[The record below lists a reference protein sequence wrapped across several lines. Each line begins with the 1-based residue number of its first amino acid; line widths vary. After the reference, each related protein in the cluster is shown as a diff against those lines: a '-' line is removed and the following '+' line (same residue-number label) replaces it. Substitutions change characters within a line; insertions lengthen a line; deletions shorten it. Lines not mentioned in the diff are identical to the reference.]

1 MSLQQ
6 DVEADQSGRH
16 APSPSDLED
25 DWHVV
30 FQQRAVVEA
39 KPVPKGSANAIA
51 NILNERAHG
60 IAPESRETTSFGV
73 SVPKSDDT
81 PDDDDDDMHLHAALA
96 ESRRTKR
103 EVNPPPRRQLGKPTG
118 TPQRQN
124 VMTSPAKP
132 GGFSGPL
139 PFEKLDLGTSLLG
152 KKKMQQRTEEA
163 EGGFEKT
170 DLAARQAK
178 SADPIPPWFNGDI
191 EKDIRKQERLEK
203 ADREKARAFGKQFQ
217 FQGRD
222 EPLLRRQ
229 ETEEVIDLDDGEGK
243 APVCEKKVVGQSE
256 VIKLDDEEGK
266 DGRVPVAPEL
276 TGVPVDDEIR
286 MDDMADV
293 VRAEPPVSDKM
304 DYRDGGS
311 RGPPT
316 PSKRPAPF
324 ELVEGKQASLR
335 TEYTRPAPFEMDSDD
350 DEDSVEPAKEDDD
363 EVLEWRESEDGKAV
377 VPAEKAMRADTQ
389 PTGSERVP
397 EKALKSPSIVFEDVP
412 DKHASPVDK
421 GKRHATKSPS
431 PDAAM
436 LDRPLSPFGSPP
448 GLPDDDD
455 EDSSPRPAT
464 CVTDQETISDE
475 DDYGD
480 FSDAEEEEMLRA
492 LTLEAE
498 STPASPAP
506 STRSPQHKIS
516 KNTKKNSNNFVTSK
530 RKTAEMQTR

>member
-1 MSLQQ
+1 MTTDGPARQRRTNRGGRRPGAGRKPKRPAMQPDDAESLFVGEEPGDAELDGDGELFGGEGEQPEEDDEELQQAIPMSLQQ

-324 ELVEGKQASLR
+324 ELVGNAECTAGR
-335 TEYTRPAPFEMDSDD
+335 
-350 DEDSVEPAKEDDD
+350 
-363 EVLEWRESEDGKAV
+363 GKA
-377 VPAEKAMRADTQ
+377 
-389 PTGSERVP
+389 G
-397 EKALKSPSIVFEDVP
+397 KSQDGV
-412 DKHASPVDK
+412 HTA
-421 GKRHATKSPS
+421 G
-431 PDAAM
+431 
-436 LDRPLSPFGSPP
+436 
-448 GLPDDDD
+448 
-455 EDSSPRPAT
+455 
-464 CVTDQETISDE
+464 
-475 DDYGD
+475 
-480 FSDAEEEEMLRA
+480 
-492 LTLEAE
+492 TL
-498 STPASPAP
+498 
-506 STRSPQHKIS
+506 
-516 KNTKKNSNNFVTSK
+516 
-530 RKTAEMQTR
+530 

>member
-1 MSLQQ
+1 M
-6 DVEADQSGRH
+6 
-16 APSPSDLED
+16 
-25 DWHVV
+25 
-30 FQQRAVVEA
+30 
-39 KPVPKGSANAIA
+39 PKGSANAIA

-324 ELVEGKQASLR
+324 ELVGNAECTAGR
-335 TEYTRPAPFEMDSDD
+335 
-350 DEDSVEPAKEDDD
+350 
-363 EVLEWRESEDGKAV
+363 GKA
-377 VPAEKAMRADTQ
+377 
-389 PTGSERVP
+389 G
-397 EKALKSPSIVFEDVP
+397 KSQDGV
-412 DKHASPVDK
+412 HTA
-421 GKRHATKSPS
+421 G
-431 PDAAM
+431 
-436 LDRPLSPFGSPP
+436 
-448 GLPDDDD
+448 
-455 EDSSPRPAT
+455 
-464 CVTDQETISDE
+464 
-475 DDYGD
+475 
-480 FSDAEEEEMLRA
+480 
-492 LTLEAE
+492 TL
-498 STPASPAP
+498 
-506 STRSPQHKIS
+506 
-516 KNTKKNSNNFVTSK
+516 
-530 RKTAEMQTR
+530 